1 MVYVRPV
8 RLDNVSTELAH
19 AALAQNPAEP
29 ARPADSE
36 PAAQPAP
43 PTQTTPTVPS
53 QPVPAPAPGT
63 EAGELGNWIG
73 GGVLVGLV
81 LLAVLALRKVRQRRR
96 APEVARPTA
105 PPKPEERPALPDDTH
120 PPQLRVELPPNE
132 AELARRAEADEAHR
146 KAEELA
152 RKRREL
158 AEAAAHAEAA
168 ERSRLEAEARAL
180 KEAEE
185 EAKRD
190 EYRAKKAV
198 EREERERHKRE
209 RDEAERLAREAVE
222 EAKRQAEAER
232 QRLLEEERKKV
243 QAQAGRTLAD
253 GLGKTREQGFMA
265 RLNQLFGSARQVD
278 ESVLGEL
285 EETLFTA
292 DIGVRTAS
300 TLVDVAREKAK
311 KNELH
316 SSEGMKSLIRR
327 EVERIVDLPAP
338 ARLQGGGP
346 PHVVMVVGV
355 NGAGKTTTIGKLA
368 AKLNA
373 EGKRVIVAA
382 GDTFRA
388 AAAEQ
393 LDVWANRA
401 KAEVVKGAE
410 GADPGSVIFDAVKKA
425 RETGVDVV
433 IADTAG
439 RLHTKAP
446 LMEELKKVRRVMD
459 KALPGAPH
467 EVLLVVDAT
476 MGQNAIAQ
484 AKQFHEAVGV
494 TSLALTKLDG
504 TAKGGVI
511 IGICDELKL
520 PVAWVG
526 VGEAVEDL
534 RPFEPK
540 EFVAALFD

>member
-1 MVYVRPV
+1 MLYVPQPMRMPTLPEAV
-8 RLDNVSTELAH
+8 
-19 AALAQNPAEP
+19 LAQAG
-29 ARPADSE
+29 SE
-36 PAAQPAP
+36 VPPRETLPAP
-43 PTQTTPTVPS
+43 VDPQDG
-53 QPVPAPAPGT
+53 AA
-63 EAGELGNWIG
+63 LGNWIG
-73 GGVLVGLV
+73 GGVL
-81 LLAVLALRKVRQRRR
+81 LALLLLVVVAWRRMKRRR
-96 APEVARPTA
+96 GPPEAVRPV
-105 PPKPEERPALPDDTH
+105 PRVEEKPALPRDTH
-120 PPQLRVELPPNE
+120 PPKPVVQLPPNE
-132 AELARRAEADEAHR
+132 AELARLREVEEAHQKAEA
-146 KAEELA
+146 LA

-158 AEAAAHAEAA
+158 AEAAAGAQAA
-168 ERSRLEAEARAL
+168 EKARLEAEARAL

-185 EAKRD
+185 EAKRE
-190 EYRAKKAV
+190 EYRARKAV
-198 EREERERHKRE
+198 EKEERERHKRE
-209 RDEAERLAREAVE
+209 REEAERLAREAEE
-222 EAKRQAEAER
+222 EARRQAEAER
-232 QRLLEEERKKV
+232 QRALEEEQKKV
-243 QAQAGRTLAD
+243 RAQAGRTLAD

-265 RLNQLFGSARQVD
+265 RLNQLFGQSREVD
-278 ESVLGEL
+278 EAVLGEL

-300 TLVDVAREKAK
+300 SLVDLAREKAK
-311 KNELH
+311 KNELT
-316 SSEGMKSLIRR
+316 STEGMKVVIRR
-327 EVERIVDLPAP
+327 EVERIVDLP
-338 ARLQGGGP
+338 RRSTLSGGGP

-368 AKLNA
+368 AKLTG
-373 EGKRVIVAA
+373 EGKRVVVAA

-393 LDVWANRA
+393 LDIWVGRA
-401 KAEVVKGAE
+401 KAELVKGPE
-410 GADPGSVIFDAVKKA
+410 NSDPGAVVFDAVKKA
-425 RETGVDVV
+425 RDSGADVV

-446 LMEELKKVRRVMD
+446 LMEELKKVKRVMD

-476 MGQNAIAQ
+476 TGQNAIAQ

-494 TSLALTKLDG
+494 SSLALTKLDG